1 MKAARLS
8 RLSRRVTG
16 AAVVALIGAA
26 ALTAVAGL
34 TAGALV
40 GGAGL
45 ASAATPYKVLFD
57 NTLAETAG
65 NADWIIS
72 TSQPDPLAQNA
83 NPTSETSWT
92 GAISAWGVAL
102 QRTSRYSLKTLPS
115 GGSISY
121 GNSGNALDLA
131 DFNAF
136 VLPEP
141 NVQLSA
147 TAKTAIMK
155 FVQNGGGLFMISDH
169 TGSDRNNDGWDSPK
183 ILNDLMT
190 SNGVDN
196 TDPFGFSID
205 LLNIA
210 NENPNVIGASAG
222 SDPII
227 AGPFGHSTGTI
238 LRNGTTVTLKPS
250 DNSSVRGEI
259 YRSGYSASGTTGV
272 AVASSTF
279 GSGRVMFIGDSSAI
293 DDGTGQSG
301 NTLYNGWND
310 PAGTDST
317 VMLNGTEWLASGGTG
332 GSGSVTVTN
341 PGSRTGTVGTATSLQ
356 LSASGGS
363 SPYTWTATGLPPG
376 LSISSAGLISGTP
389 STAGTYTVTVTAR
402 DTTGAT
408 GSATFSWTIS
418 SSGGTCSGQKLG
430 NPGFETGTASPWTAT
445 SGVISNNASEP
456 PHSGSWDAWLDG
468 YGTATTDTVSQ
479 SVTIPSGCTATFS
492 FYLHIDT
499 AETTT
504 TTAYDKLTVKA
515 GSTTLA
521 TYSNLNK
528 NTGYALKSFTI
539 SGGQTVSLSF
549 AGVEDSTLQTSF
561 VVDDTALVLS

>member
-1 MKAARLS
+1 MRLK
-8 RLSRRVTG
+8 RIAG
-16 AAVVALIGAA
+16 AAVALLTGAA
-26 ALTAVAGL
+26 ALTAAS
-34 TAGALV
+34 LV
-40 GGAGL
+40 NGAGPV
-45 ASAATPYKVLFD
+45 AAATPYKVLFD

-102 QRTSRYSLKTLPS
+102 QRSGRYSLKTLPS
-115 GGSISY
+115 GGSITY
-121 GNSGNALDLA
+121 GNASNAQDLSNY
-131 DFNAF
+131 NAF

-147 TAKTAIMK
+147 TAKTAILK
-155 FVQNGGGLFMISDH
+155 FVQNGGGLFLISDH

-190 SNGVDN
+190 NNGVDN

-205 LLNIA
+205 LLDIA
-210 NENPNVIGASAG
+210 NENPNVIGAAAG
-222 SDPII
+222 SDPVI
-227 AGPFGHSTGTI
+227 AGPFGRATGTI
-238 LRNGTTVTLKPS
+238 LRDGTTVTLKPA
-250 DNSSVRGEI
+250 DNSAVRGEI

-272 AVASSTF
+272 AVATSTF

-301 NTLYNGWND
+301 NTLFNGWND
-310 PAGTDST
+310 PAGTDAT
-317 VMLNGTEWLASGGTG
+317 VMLNGTEWLASGSTG
-332 GSGSVTVTN
+332 GTGSVTVTN
-341 PGSRTGTVGTATSLQ
+341 PGARTGTVGTATSLQ
-356 LSASGGS
+356 LTASGGTA
-363 SPYTWTATGLPPG
+363 PYTWTATGLPPG

-389 STAGTYTVTVTAR
+389 TTAGSYSVTATAR
-402 DTTGAT
+402 DSAGAT
-408 GSATFSWTIS
+408 GSASFSWTIS
-418 SSGGTCSGQKLG
+418 TTGGGCSGQKLG
-430 NPGFETGTASPWTAT
+430 NPGFETGSASPWTAS
-445 SGVISNNASEP
+445 SGVISNSSAEP

-468 YGTATTDTVSQ
+468 YGVATTDTLTQ
-479 SVTIPSGCTATFS
+479 SVTIPAGCGATLS

-499 AETTT
+499 DETST

-521 TYSNLNK
+521 TYSNLDHNS
-528 NTGYALKSFTI
+528 GYALKSFSI
-539 SGGQTVSLSF
+539 SSLAGQTVTISF
-549 AGVEDSTLQTSF
+549 SGVEGSKFQTSF
-561 VVDDTALVLS
+561 VIDDTAVTLS

>member
-1 MKAARLS
+1 MRLK
-8 RLSRRVTG
+8 RIAG
-16 AAVVALIGAA
+16 AAVALLTGTA
-26 ALTAVAGL
+26 ALTAAS
-34 TAGALV
+34 LV
-40 GGAGL
+40 NGAGPAL
-45 ASAATPYKVLFD
+45 AATPYKVLFD

-72 TSQPDPLAQNA
+72 TAQPDPLAQNA

-102 QRTSRYSLKTLPS
+102 QRTGRYSLKTLPS
-115 GGSISY
+115 GGSITY
-121 GNSGNALDLA
+121 GNSGNGQDLSN
-131 DFNAF
+131 FNAF

-147 TAKTAIMK
+147 TAKTAILK

-190 SNGVDN
+190 NNGVDN

-205 LLNIA
+205 LLDIA
-210 NENPNVIGASAG
+210 SENPNVVGSAAG

-227 AGPFGHSTGTI
+227 AGPFGRSTGTI
-238 LRNGTTVTLKPS
+238 LRNGTTVTLHKT
-250 DNSSVRGEI
+250 DNSAARGEI
-259 YRSGYSASGTTGV
+259 YRSGFSSSGSTGV

-301 NTLYNGWND
+301 NTLFNGWND

-332 GSGSVTVTN
+332 GTGSVTVTN
-341 PGSRTGTVGTATSLQ
+341 PGARTGTVGTATSLQ
-356 LSASGGS
+356 LSASGGTA
-363 SPYTWTATGLPPG
+363 PYTWTATGLPPG
-376 LSISSAGLISGTP
+376 LSISSSGLISGTP
-389 STAGTYTVTVTAR
+389 TTAGSYSVTATAR
-402 DTTGAT
+402 DSAGLT
-408 GSATFSWTIS
+408 GSATFAWTIS
-418 SSGGTCSGQKLG
+418 TTGGGCSGQKLG
-430 NPGFETGTASPWTAT
+430 NPGFETGSASPWSAT
-445 SGVISNNASEP
+445 SGVISNSSNQP

-468 YGTATTDTVSQ
+468 YGVTTTDTLTQ
-479 SVTIPSGCTATFS
+479 SVTIPAGCGATLS
-492 FYLHIDT
+492 FYLHVDT

-521 TYSNLNK
+521 TYSNLNH
-528 NTGYALKSFTI
+528 NSGYALKSFSI
-539 SGGQTVSLSF
+539 SSLAGQTVTVSF
-549 AGVEDSTLQTSF
+549 SGVEGNQLQTSF
-561 VVDDTALVLS
+561 VIDDTAVTLS